1 MKYCVALLQFAFG
14 MSGMALAAS
23 PVHAATI
30 CTAMADAKAG
40 TVLLQEGNCI
50 DRVTPASTFKI
61 ALSLMGYDAG
71 FLKDEHKPRL
81 PYRQG
86 FVDWGGEA
94 WRQDTD
100 PARWMQ
106 YSVVWYSQQIAQ
118 ALGAER
124 FQKYTKA
131 LRYGNADVSG
141 DPGKDNS
148 LERSW
153 ISSSLKISPLEQLG
167 FLRKLV
173 NDQLPVSKQAM
184 EQTRRLTRL
193 ADVDGWQVHGKTG
206 AAFPRKADGSF
217 DEAHGYGWFV
227 GWASKGERSIVFAR
241 LVQDEQKGLPSAG
254 LRTRAA
260 MLKELPALLEQAQ
273 K

>member
-1 MKYCVALLQFAFG
+1 MTYSVALFQFTFG
-14 MSGMALAAS
+14 LAAATVAAM
-23 PVHAATI
+23 PAQAATI
-30 CTAMADAKAG
+30 CTAMADAG
-40 TVLLQEGNCI
+40 TGAVLLQEGNCI
-50 DRVTPASTFKI
+50 ERVTPASTFKI

-71 FLKDEHKPRL
+71 FLKDEHKPSL

-86 FVDWGGEA
+86 YVDWGGDA

-100 PARWMQ
+100 PSRWMQ
-106 YSVVWYSQQIAQ
+106 YSVVWYSQQITQ

-124 FQKYTKA
+124 FQKYAKA

-173 NDQLPVSKQAM
+173 NYQLPVSKHAM
-184 EQTRRLTRL
+184 QETHRLTRL

-206 AAFPRKADGSF
+206 AAFPRKMDGSF
-217 DEAHGYGWFV
+217 DEARGYGWFV

-241 LVQDEQKGLPSAG
+241 LVQDEQKGLQSAG

>member
-1 MKYCVALLQFAFG
+1 MSNPPLRLISLAALSAF
-14 MSGMALAAS
+14 LAAS
-23 PVHAATI
+23 QAHSATL
-30 CTAMADAKAG
+30 CTAMADAKTGA
-40 TVLLQEGNCI
+40 VLLQEGNCI

-71 FLKDEHKPRL
+71 FLKDEHKPAL

-86 FVDWGGEA
+86 YVDWGGDA

-100 PARWMQ
+100 PSRWMQ
-106 YSVVWYSQQIAQ
+106 YSVVWYSQQITQ

-124 FQKYTKA
+124 FQKYAKA

-141 DPGKDNS
+141 DKGKDNS

-206 AAFPRKADGSF
+206 AAFPRKADGSW
-217 DEAHGYGWFV
+217 DEARGYGWFV
-227 GWASKGERSIVFAR
+227 GWASKGERTIVFAR
-241 LVQDEQKGLPSAG
+241 LVQDEQKGAQSAG
-254 LRTRAA
+254 LRTREA
-260 MLKELPALLEQAQ
+260 MLKELPSLLEQAQ

>member
-1 MKYCVALLQFAFG
+1 MPMPHLRLI
-14 MSGMALAAS
+14 SLAALS
-23 PVHAATI
+23 AFLGTAPAQAATI

-71 FLKDEHKPRL
+71 FLKDEHKPVL

-86 FVDWGGEA
+86 YVDWGGAA

-100 PARWMQ
+100 PSRWMQ
-106 YSVVWYSQQIAQ
+106 YSVVWYSQQITQ

-124 FQKYTKA
+124 FQKYARA

-184 EQTRRLTRL
+184 EHTRRLTRL
-193 ADVDGWQVHGKTG
+193 EDVGGWQVHGKTG
-206 AAFPRKADGSF
+206 AAYPRKADGSV
-217 DEAHGYGWFV
+217 DEEHAYGWFV
-227 GWASKGERSIVFAR
+227 GWASKGERTIVFAR
-241 LVQDEQKGLPSAG
+241 LVQDEKKGTQSAG
-254 LRTRAA
+254 LRTRET

>member
-1 MKYCVALLQFAFG
+1 MKHRVFSQFILG
-14 MSGMALAAS
+14 LTGTVLAAS
-23 PVHAATI
+23 HVQAATI
-30 CTAMADAKAG
+30 CTAMADAKTGA
-40 TVLLQEGNCI
+40 VLLQEGNCI

-71 FLKDEHKPRL
+71 VLKDQHQPTL

-86 FVDWGGEA
+86 YVDWGGEA
-94 WRQDTD
+94 WRQETD
-100 PARWMQ
+100 PSRWMQ
-106 YSVVWYSQQIAQ
+106 YGVLWYSQQITQ

-124 FQKYTKA
+124 FQKYTRA
-131 LRYGNADVSG
+131 LGYGNADVSG
-141 DPGKDNS
+141 DKGKENS

-173 NDQLPVSKQAM
+173 NYQLPVSRQAM
-184 EQTRRLTRL
+184 QETQRLTRL
-193 ADVDGWQVHGKTG
+193 ADVGGWQVHGKTG
-206 AAFPRKADGSF
+206 TAFPRQADGSF

-241 LVQDEQKGLPSAG
+241 LVQDEQKSLPSAG
-254 LRTRAA
+254 LRTRDA
-260 MLKELPALLEQAQ
+260 MLKALPALLEQAQ

>member
-1 MKYCVALLQFAFG
+1 MKYRALFQFIFG
-14 MSGMALAAS
+14 LTGAVLAAS
-23 PVHAATI
+23 QAHSVTI
-30 CTAMADAKAG
+30 CTAMADAKTGA
-40 TVLLQEGNCI
+40 VLLQEGNCI

-71 FLKDEHKPRL
+71 FLKDEHKPSL
-81 PYRQG
+81 PFRQG
-86 FVDWGGEA
+86 YVDWGGDA

-106 YSVVWYSQQIAQ
+106 YSVVWYSQQITQ
-118 ALGAER
+118 ALGVER
-124 FQKYTKA
+124 FQKYAKA
-131 LRYGNADVSG
+131 LRFGNADVSG

-193 ADVDGWQVHGKTG
+193 ADVGGWQVHGKTG
-206 AAFPRKADGSF
+206 AAFPRKPDGSF

-227 GWASKGERSIVFAR
+227 GWASKGGRSIVFAR
-241 LVQDEQKGLPSAG
+241 LVQDEQKGEQSAG
-254 LRTRAA
+254 IRTRAA

>member
-1 MKYCVALLQFAFG
+1 MKFRSALIVLLPLAF
-14 MSGMALAAS
+14 SISPAAQ
-23 PVHAATI
+23 AATI
-30 CTAMADAKAG
+30 CTAIADAASG

-71 FLKDEHKPRL
+71 FLKDQHAPRL

-86 FVDWGGEA
+86 YVDWGGAA
-94 WRQDTD
+94 WRQETD

-106 YSVVWYSQQIAQ
+106 YSVVWYSQQITQ
-118 ALGAER
+118 GLGAAR
-124 FQKYTKA
+124 FQKYTRS
-131 LRYGNADVSG
+131 LGYGNADVSG

-173 NDQLPVSKQAM
+173 NHQLPVSRQAM
-184 EQTRRLTRL
+184 DQTASLTRL
-193 ADVDGWQVHGKTG
+193 ADLPGGWQLHGKTG
-206 AAFPRKADGSF
+206 AAFPRRSDGSF
-217 DEAHGYGWFV
+217 DEAHGHGWFV
-227 GWASKGERSIVFAR
+227 GWASKGERTFVFAR
-241 LVQDEQKGLPSAG
+241 LVQDEQAGQQSAG
-254 LRTRAA
+254 LRTREA

-273 K
+273 Q